1 MEGKIVAAYQT
12 PHGVCYINDAAYAGK
27 TSEQLLTVRREI
39 SDTVRHILERVTID
53 GGPALATLEDRI
65 ERRRIGSLPFSAV
78 ELPIQA
84 EARGPDV

>member
-12 PHGVCYINDAAYAGK
+12 PGGVCYINDAAYAGK
-27 TSEQLLTVRREI
+27 TPEQLLTVRREI
-39 SDTVRHILERVTID
+39 SDTVRHILERVARD

-78 ELPIQA
+78 EIPIQA
-84 EARGPDV
+84 EARDPDV